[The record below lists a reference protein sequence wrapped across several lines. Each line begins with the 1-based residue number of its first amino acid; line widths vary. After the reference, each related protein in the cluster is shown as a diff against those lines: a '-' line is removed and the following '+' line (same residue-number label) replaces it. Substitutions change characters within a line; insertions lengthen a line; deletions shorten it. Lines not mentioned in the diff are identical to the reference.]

1 MHNAYQ
7 NQKYVNT
14 SGNREEEGVKMILHC
29 AICDDSPQA
38 LKLTTEKA
46 EKVFLKKNIS
56 YKLFTYTDSKQFLF
70 DIDHNSQLDLA
81 ILDID
86 MPSPNGLE
94 LAKTIKK
101 LHKNCLIIFLTSYLN
116 YAVDGYEL
124 EIFRFVPK
132 TDIEERLERTI
143 GDATKIIDFDSK
155 RSYIIQKHDLICRIE
170 HKNILYIIK
179 NGKNSIIHCLNN
191 EDIKV
196 RKTLSEI
203 YDELAAEEF
212 IYIDRGCIANMAN
225 VQRLDERDWIC
236 KNGDRLAVSRTIFNE
251 TKKKLIEFWGR
262 KILDD

>member
-1 MHNAYQ
+1 
-7 NQKYVNT
+7 
-14 SGNREEEGVKMILHC
+14 MILHC

-38 LKLTTEKA
+38 LKLTSDKA
-46 EKVFLKKNIS
+46 QKVFSEKNIS
-56 YKLFTYTDSKQFLF
+56 YKLFTYSDSKQFLF

-94 LAKTIKK
+94 LAATIKK
-101 LHKNCLIIFLTSYLN
+101 SHKNCLIIFLTSYLN

-132 TDIEERLERTI
+132 SDIEERLERTI
-143 GDATKIIDFDSK
+143 ADAIKIIDFDSK
-155 RSYIIQKHDLICRIE
+155 QSYIIKKYDLICKIE

-179 NGKNSIIHCLNN
+179 SGKNSILHCFNDEN
-191 EDIKV
+191 IKI
-196 RKTLSEI
+196 RKPLSEV
-203 YDELAAEEF
+203 YEELNAEEF

-225 VQRLDERDWIC
+225 VQRLDNRDWIC
-236 KNGDRLAVSRTIFNE
+236 KNGDRLAVSRSIFSE

>member
-1 MHNAYQ
+1 
-7 NQKYVNT
+7 
-14 SGNREEEGVKMILHC
+14 MILHC
-29 AICDDSPQA
+29 AICDDSLQS
-38 LKLTTEKA
+38 LKLTAEKTEKIFS
-46 EKVFLKKNIS
+46 EKGIS
-56 YKLFTYTDSKQFLF
+56 YKLFTYSDSKQFLF
-70 DIDHNSQLDLA
+70 DIDRNSQLDLA

-94 LAKTIKK
+94 LAATIKN

-124 EIFRFVPK
+124 EIFRFIPK

-143 GDATKIIDFDSK
+143 SDAIKIIDLDSK
-155 RSYIIQKHDLICRIE
+155 QSYIIQKHDLVCKIE

-179 NGKNSIIHCLNN
+179 NGKNSIIYCLNN
-191 EDIKV
+191 ENIKIRKPLSDIFK
-196 RKTLSEI
+196 
-203 YDELAAEEF
+203 ELNAEEF

-236 KNGDRLAVSRTIFNE
+236 KNGDRLSVSRSIYNE

-262 KILDD
+262 KVLDD